1 MGLKENILNTYD
13 MCDYIDKRIRTGEMS
28 PLRDILN
35 SDIVKFYFYIT
46 EMNEEKTI
54 AFISKYLNLRKGQ
67 LPMFEI
73 EDIKT
78 DYIDF
83 ENEYKNEVPK
93 VLYYFAS
100 TDIVFK
106 FSDTQYNCKKT
117 EYLVNLFKEI
127 GKPFKRSNEIIK
139 NIQNKAIEEK
149 QQKTMQTANSNQL
162 VSIEYPEKSEEK
174 ELNLD
179 ELMNELNSLTGLS
192 SVKKEITN
200 LINLVKVSKIRKEK
214 GLKEPNISK
223 HMVFTGNPGT
233 GKTTVARLLGGILK
247 CLGILSKGQLI
258 ETDRSGLVAGYVGQT
273 AIKTGEVIK
282 NAIGGILF
290 IDEAYS
296 LSEGKGEGDFGQEA
310 IDTLLKAMEDNRDD
324 FVVIVAGY
332 PDLMD
337 GFLMSNPGLKSRFN
351 KFINFEDYS
360 AEELLSIME
369 GMCKKQEYKLSENAK
384 EFLIQKFKTIMDDVP
399 TGFANARTVRNILE
413 FAITNQATRICNI
426 EEIGKEE
433 LMTIEIEDLEGFVL

>member
-179 ELMNELNSLTGLS
+179 ELMDELNSLTGLS

-247 CLGILSKGQLI
+247 CLGVLSKGQLI

-273 AIKTGEVIK
+273 AI
-282 NAIGGILF
+282 
-290 IDEAYS
+290 
-296 LSEGKGEGDFGQEA
+296 
-310 IDTLLKAMEDNRDD
+310 
-324 FVVIVAGY
+324 
-332 PDLMD
+332 
-337 GFLMSNPGLKSRFN
+337 
-351 KFINFEDYS
+351 
-360 AEELLSIME
+360 
-369 GMCKKQEYKLSENAK
+369 
-384 EFLIQKFKTIMDDVP
+384 
-399 TGFANARTVRNILE
+399 
-413 FAITNQATRICNI
+413 
-426 EEIGKEE
+426 
-433 LMTIEIEDLEGFVL
+433 